1 MQPASHLK
9 KTIDFYKGFKG
20 LLEVLKMLAVAEYHI
35 LERRLKVFQEIHEI
49 SKDFFN
55 AVDVRL
61 IDHPFVNPK
70 SSSMGVV
77 AVTSDAGLL
86 GGMNAQVMARAV
98 DLVKQNDGKLI
109 IVGEKGQGYA
119 QDMGIPFAFYPGVLD
134 TRRAEQAHELR
145 DYITQKV
152 LSGSF
157 GPVRVVYPR
166 ALSFVIQRVEVI
178 DLLPFV
184 ATTQKDSLVQQEI
197 IFESDPKDVVEYL
210 VYLVMG
216 QQIFEIFGMSRVAEQ
231 AARFLHLEESCNKI
245 QEMNHKL
252 LLQYFR
258 RRHEVIDANMRELF
272 AARSIY
278 AK

>member
-1 MQPASHLK
+1 MQPAIHIK
-9 KTIDFYKGFKG
+9 KTIDFYKGFRS

-35 LERRLKVFQEIHEI
+35 LERKLKVFEEIHEI
-49 SKDFFN
+49 SKDFFG
-55 AVDVRL
+55 AIDVDQ
-61 IDHPFVNPK
+61 IDHPFVNPQNRAV
-70 SSSMGVV
+70 GIV

-86 GGMNAQVMARAV
+86 GGLNAQVMSRAIE
-98 DLVKQNDGKLI
+98 LVRQNDGRLI
-109 IVGEKGQGYA
+109 VVGERGQVYA
-119 QDMGIPFAFYPGVLD
+119 QEAGIPFAFYPGVVD
-134 TRRAEQAHELR
+134 SRRAEQAHELR

-152 LSGSF
+152 LSGAF
-157 GPVRVVYPR
+157 GPVKVVYPR
-166 ALSFVIQRVEVI
+166 ALSFVVHRVDTA
-178 DLLPFV
+178 DLLPF
-184 ATTQKDSLVQQEI
+184 AASKEKNAGEKNEI
-197 IFESDPKDVVEYL
+197 IFESDPRDVVEYL

-216 QQIFEIFGMSRVAEQ
+216 QQLYDVFGMSRLAEQ

-245 QEMNHKL
+245 QEMNQKL

>member
-1 MQPASHLK
+1 MQPAIHIK
-9 KTIDFYKGFKG
+9 KSIDFYRGFKG

-35 LERRLKVFQEIHEI
+35 LERRLKFFQEIHEI

-61 IDHPFVNPK
+61 IDHAFVNPRTP
-70 SSSMGVV
+70 SMGVI

-86 GGMNAQVMARAV
+86 GGMNAQVMTRAI
-98 DLVKQNDGKLI
+98 DLVRQNDGKLI
-109 IVGEKGQGYA
+109 VVGEKGQGYA
-119 QDMGIPFAFYPGVLD
+119 QDMGVPFAFYPGVID
-134 TRRAEQAHELR
+134 SRRAEQAHELR

-152 LSGSF
+152 LSGSI

-166 ALSFVIQRVEVI
+166 ALSFVVQRVEVV
-178 DLLPFV
+178 DLLPFA
-184 ATTQKDSLVQQEI
+184 ATHEQGSLVGQEI

-216 QQIFEIFGMSRVAEQ
+216 QQLYEIFGMARVAEQ